1 MCKWNKYGDT
11 RIDPCMRKLI
21 DFINTHPN
29 VKTIS
34 SCCGHG
40 RYNMSIIVKYKTG
53 IDGKY
58 KWKVRELLSGI
69 ELPKRT
75 KYYKRDA
82 RGYYYIPEVIA

>member
-1 MCKWNKYGDT
+1 
-11 RIDPCMRKLI
+11 
-21 DFINTHPN
+21 
-29 VKTIS
+29 
-34 SCCGHG
+34 
-40 RYNMSIIVKYKTG
+40 MSIIVKYKTG